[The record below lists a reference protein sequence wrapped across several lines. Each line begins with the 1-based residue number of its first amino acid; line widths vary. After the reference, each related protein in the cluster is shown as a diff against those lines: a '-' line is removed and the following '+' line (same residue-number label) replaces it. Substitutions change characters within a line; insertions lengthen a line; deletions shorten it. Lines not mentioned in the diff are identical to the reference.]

1 VAPFLPFVC
10 LVSKVGAREEGEIMK
25 KVAVWGSAIALA
37 LLLTGVNSALL
48 GVQSTTSV
56 AFAQD
61 GTAVPTAVAQA
72 APVQTT
78 QPARED
84 NNDFPWGLLGLL
96 GLAGLAGMRRQPEP
110 VRREP
115 ASVQPTVGMYDSKK

>member
-1 VAPFLPFVC
+1 
-10 LVSKVGAREEGEIMK
+10 MK
-25 KVAVWGSAIALA
+25 NLTVWSSAIVLA
-37 LLLTGVNSALL
+37 LLLAVASSAFL
-48 GVQSTTSV
+48 GGHSIAPV

-61 GTAVPTAVAQA
+61 GTAVPTVGAQT

-78 QPARED
+78 QPAED

-110 VRREP
+110 VRRET
-115 ASVQPTVGMYDSKK
+115 ADVKPTVGMYDTKK

>member
-1 VAPFLPFVC
+1 
-10 LVSKVGAREEGEIMK
+10 MK
-25 KVAVWGSAIALA
+25 KIALCGGAFILA
-37 LLLTGVNSALL
+37 LLVAIGSTAVLT
-48 GVQSTTSV
+48 VQPTTTV

-61 GTAVPTAVAQA
+61 GTAVPTAVAQT

-84 NNDFPWGLLGLL
+84 NNDFPWGLLGLV
-96 GLAGLAGMRRQPEP
+96 GLAGLAGLRRQPEP

-115 ASVQPTVGMYDSKK
+115 ANVKPTVGMYDSKK

>member
-1 VAPFLPFVC
+1 
-10 LVSKVGAREEGEIMK
+10 MK
-25 KVAVWGSAIALA
+25 KVAVCSIALA
-37 LLLTGVNSALL
+37 LLLTLAGSAFESL
-48 GVQSTTSV
+48 SSSAPV

-78 QPARED
+78 QPAQED
-84 NNDFPWGLLGLL
+84 NNDFPWGMLGLL
-96 GLAGLAGMRRQPEP
+96 GLAGLAGLRRQPEP

-115 ASVQPTVGMYDSKK
+115 ANVKSTVGMYDSKK

>member
-1 VAPFLPFVC
+1 
-10 LVSKVGAREEGEIMK
+10 MK
-25 KVAVWGSAIALA
+25 KVALWGSALTLA
-37 LLLTGVNSALL
+37 LLVAVASSAFL
-48 GVQSTTSV
+48 GVQSTMPV

-78 QPARED
+78 QPVQED
-84 NNDFPWGLLGLL
+84 NNDFPWGLLGLV
-96 GLAGLAGMRRQPEP
+96 GLAGLAGLRRQPEP

-115 ASVQPTVGMYDSKK
+115 ANVKSTVGMYDSKK

>member
-1 VAPFLPFVC
+1 
-10 LVSKVGAREEGEIMK
+10 MK
-25 KVAVWGSAIALA
+25 RVAVWGSAIALA
-37 LLLTGVNSALL
+37 LLLTVASSAFLD
-48 GVQSTTSV
+48 VQSTTV

-84 NNDFPWGLLGLL
+84 NNDFPWGLLGLV
-96 GLAGLAGMRRQPEP
+96 GLAGLAGLRRQPET

-115 ASVQPTVGMYDSKK
+115 AGVKPTVGMYESKK

>member
-1 VAPFLPFVC
+1 
-10 LVSKVGAREEGEIMK
+10 MK
-25 KVAVWGSAIALA
+25 NVAVWGSAIALA
-37 LLLTGVNSALL
+37 LLLTVASSAFL
-48 GVQSTTSV
+48 GVQSTIPV

-61 GTAVPTAVAQA
+61 GTAVPTAGAQA

-96 GLAGLAGMRRQPEP
+96 GLAGLAGIRRQPEP

-115 ASVQPTVGMYDSKK
+115 AGVKPTVGMYESEK